1 MNITLVGRKI
11 MQKEFELEVKEQR
24 QLERDYKDW
33 CRKYDPNYI
42 VERDEEEAEND

>member
-1 MNITLVGRKI
+1 
-11 MQKEFELEVKEQR
+11 MQKEFELEAREQE

-33 CRKYDPNYI
+33 CKKYDAKYI